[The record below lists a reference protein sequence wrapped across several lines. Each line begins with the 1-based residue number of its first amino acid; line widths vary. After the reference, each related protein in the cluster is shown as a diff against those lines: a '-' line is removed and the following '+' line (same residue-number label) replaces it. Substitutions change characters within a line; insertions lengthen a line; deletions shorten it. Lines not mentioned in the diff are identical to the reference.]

1 MLKKNEEDGVVAE
14 GPTSET
20 PDQFFLP
27 LEKLLEKRVLLS
39 EFSLFF
45 STGYELLKIRSDL
58 CVCIIFTIRCEPTYD

>member
-27 LEKLLEKRVLLS
+27 SSIGNRLE
-39 EFSLFF
+39 
-45 STGYELLKIRSDL
+45 LKEH
-58 CVCIIFTIRCEPTYD
+58 FTRYNLYADERRRLDVAY